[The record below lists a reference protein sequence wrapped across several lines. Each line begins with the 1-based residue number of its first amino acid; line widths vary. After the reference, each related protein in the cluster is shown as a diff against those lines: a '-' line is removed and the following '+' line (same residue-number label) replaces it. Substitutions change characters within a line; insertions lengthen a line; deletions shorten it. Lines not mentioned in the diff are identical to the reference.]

1 MMQPCWHL
9 LQYFFPEVRENFFPM
24 VCDRWFIS
32 DANALRLLMRNCTIC
47 ADDINL
53 KL

>member
-24 VCDRWFIS
+24 VCDSWF
-32 DANALRLLMRNCTIC
+32 NNKGGFCRLAIPPP
-47 ADDINL
+47 AGGDYA
-53 KL
+53 